1 MVQWVSFC
9 DVWEVE
15 GTGVLPDFVDC
26 DVWKEQQ
33 LANFKISVSGT
44 GFSFCMFCVLLKSF
58 DFWTFLCC
66 LDKDENWVLGGLEGS
81 WRPTITIPHLLQI
94 PQQSLFVV
102 RSEGLIAPLN
112 PRLMVSRM
120 YLTLKGALRQD
131 IKGVAGW
138 WREKID
144 EDEEGKPFEFF
155 CYHTCRQKRLI
166 WSWIRLWVA
175 AAEVG
180 SPGFIQIWSLFFPP
194 PSPSP
199 PHIWRGPPPE
209 KGLNGRYLGEKSR
222 GGGLAPGFNPCNLP

>member
-1 MVQWVSFC
+1 
-9 DVWEVE
+9 
-15 GTGVLPDFVDC
+15 
-26 DVWKEQQ
+26 
-33 LANFKISVSGT
+33 
-44 GFSFCMFCVLLKSF
+44 MFYVLLKSF

-66 LDKDENWVLGGLEGS
+66 LDKDEKGVLGGLEGS

-112 PRLMVSRM
+112 PRFMVSQM

-131 IKGVAGW
+131 IKRVAGW
-138 WREKID
+138 WLEKIE

-180 SPGFIQIWSLFFPP
+180 SPGFIQIWSLSCPP
-194 PSPSP
+194 PSLPAP
-199 PHIWRGPPPE
+199 
-209 KGLNGRYLGEKSR
+209 YLEGTATRE
-222 GGGLAPGFNPCNLP
+222 GFKWALSWWEE